1 VAARGE
7 RVIGHQGDMFWRA
20 HLKLGS
26 ADGRRTIVTYDNWKT
41 TEPDPGDYEPF
52 GECHWCGY
60 RAQLYRMWL
69 LTGVEGWFCS
79 DCAEELETERRIK
92 PQIAALTPSRAR

>member
-1 VAARGE
+1 
-7 RVIGHQGDMFWRA
+7 M
-20 HLKLGS
+20 
-26 ADGRRTIVTYDNWKT
+26 TYDNWKT

-69 LTGVEGWFCS
+69 LTGVEGWFEIVPL
-79 DCAEELETERRIK
+79 DVEIGE
-92 PQIAALTPSRAR
+92 AALLALSR